1 MLANRSI
8 RLAGIDGTA
17 RALRGCMRFRLA
29 VLAWFVVLAAVLGG
43 CYRVKPYEREVHTQR
58 TMQTKGDKMETK
70 FDGHVS
76 EYREGAVGGDGAG
89 GGGCGCN

>member
-1 MLANRSI
+1 
-8 RLAGIDGTA
+8 
-17 RALRGCMRFRLA
+17 MRFI
-29 VLAWFVVLAAVLGG
+29 AAILMSAFLLSA
-43 CYRVKPYEREVHTQR
+43 CSRVKPYQRETHSR
-58 TMQTKGDKMETK
+58 RDMQTKSDKMETK